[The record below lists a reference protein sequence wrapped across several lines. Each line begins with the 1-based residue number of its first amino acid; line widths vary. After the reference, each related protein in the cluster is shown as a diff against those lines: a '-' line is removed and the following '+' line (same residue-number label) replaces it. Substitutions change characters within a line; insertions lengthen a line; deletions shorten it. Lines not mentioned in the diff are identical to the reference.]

1 VKIIGV
7 TQRKLCNNFY
17 ERIEEISKY
26 NLDYLILR
34 EKDLND
40 EELEN
45 MANEIKSIFEESQI
59 KLIINGNINVAI
71 KINAYGVQLSFKDFC
86 KGIGHEF
93 LGIKGVSV
101 HSLKESL
108 ISEKKGAD
116 YLLYGHIYQ
125 TDCKKELAP
134 RGIEKLKEICESV
147 KIPVYAIGGINE
159 KNFHQI
165 LEVGASGIALM
176 SSLMRGLSI
185 DAFRSI

>member
-1 VKIIGV
+1 M
-7 TQRKLCNNFY
+7 CDNFY
-17 ERIEEISKY
+17 ERIDEISKY

-45 MANEIKSIFEESQI
+45 MANRIKSIFEESQI

-71 KINAYGVQLSFKDFC
+71 KTNAYGVQLTFKDFC
-86 KGIGHEF
+86 GGVGNGF
-93 LGIKGVSV
+93 SGIKGVSV
-101 HSLKESL
+101 HSLKEAL

-116 YLLYGHIYQ
+116 YLLYGHIFE

-134 RGIEKLKEICESV
+134 RGVEKLKEMCESV

-165 LEVGASGIALM
+165 LEVGASGMALM
-176 SSLMRGLSI
+176 SSLMRGSPI
-185 DAFRSI
+185 DVFRSI

>member
-1 VKIIGV
+1 M
-7 TQRKLCNNFY
+7 CDNFY
-17 ERIEEISKY
+17 ERIDEISKY

-45 MANEIKSIFEESQI
+45 MANRIKSIFEESQI

-71 KINAYGVQLSFKDFC
+71 KTNAYGVQLSFKDFC
-86 KGIGHEF
+86 GGIGNGF
-93 LGIKGVSV
+93 SGIKGVSV

-116 YLLYGHIYQ
+116 YLLYGHIFE

-134 RGIEKLKEICESV
+134 RGVEKLKEICESV

-176 SSLMRGLSI
+176 SSLMRGSPI
-185 DAFRSI
+185 DVFRSI